1 MTITMAAMASTSV
14 EFSVAPACSKAPL
27 ATDVMKRH
35 GLAASKLSGG
45 LSGWSDCRKQYF
57 FHGES
62 IHVDPF
68 SPTVVKSFSML
79 GDEDRDDVDAVMD
92 YTYGRDCVMSEGEW
106 HLFCCEVLL
115 LECPIPQTLEAV
127 VEMVDKM
134 VTYIVRAV
142 VGTEEF
148 VASGD
153 SRLMEL
159 VVVLVRFLLLCGGA
173 GVLPP
178 EYSVAR
184 FSGVHPLAYRGPFA
198 CGSGRSFAMKV
209 SRRLVSLGRSVRALL
224 RVAWENSVW
233 VEPTLLGMLGLD
245 GSKGYLLSE
254 VWRAAMGVDSPLAVF
269 MQNVIGPSYLA
280 DGPFGAGHIT
290 HEYIVTRWRPDVEYM
305 PMVSETIAGSVVPF
319 LLKQCGRYSDYG
331 SIDRQYQI
339 FLHNLHWGFAHSS
352 KYKGLRGSARF
363 PTDMLSLF
371 GIMVGRRVGGTRP
384 LEFRVKGRV
393 PWQLGGRGLLTLQQN
408 KREMTRFL
416 SPLTTVATCDGHA
429 GVSSLGATSVSSSDG
444 TQGGGDAE
452 DAPMSSVSAE
462 EE

>member
-1 MTITMAAMASTSV
+1 
-14 EFSVAPACSKAPL
+14 
-27 ATDVMKRH
+27 
-35 GLAASKLSGG
+35 
-45 LSGWSDCRKQYF
+45 
-57 FHGES
+57 
-62 IHVDPF
+62 
-68 SPTVVKSFSML
+68 
-79 GDEDRDDVDAVMD
+79 
-92 YTYGRDCVMSEGEW
+92 
-106 HLFCCEVLL
+106 
-115 LECPIPQTLEAV
+115 
-127 VEMVDKM
+127 
-134 VTYIVRAV
+134 
-142 VGTEEF
+142 
-148 VASGD
+148 
-153 SRLMEL
+153 
-159 VVVLVRFLLLCGGA
+159 
-173 GVLPP
+173 
-178 EYSVAR
+178 
-184 FSGVHPLAYRGPFA
+184 
-198 CGSGRSFAMKV
+198 
-209 SRRLVSLGRSVRALL
+209 
-224 RVAWENSVW
+224 
-233 VEPTLLGMLGLD
+233 
-245 GSKGYLLSE
+245 
-254 VWRAAMGVDSPLAVF
+254 MGVDSPLAVF

-408 KREMTRFL
+408 KGEMTRFL

-444 TQGGGDAE
+444 TQGGGGDAE

>member
-1 MTITMAAMASTSV
+1 MAAMASTSV

-62 IHVDPF
+62 IHVDPI

-106 HLFCCEVLL
+106 HLFCCEGLL

-159 VVVLVRFLLLCGGA
+159 VVVLD
-173 GVLPP
+173 
-178 EYSVAR
+178 
-184 FSGVHPLAYRGPFA
+184 H
-198 CGSGRSFAMKV
+198 
-209 SRRLVSLGRSVRALL
+209 
-224 RVAWENSVW
+224 
-233 VEPTLLGMLGLD
+233 
-245 GSKGYLLSE
+245 SKKHF
-254 VWRAAMGVDSPLAVF
+254 D
-269 MQNVIGPSYLA
+269 
-280 DGPFGAGHIT
+280 
-290 HEYIVTRWRPDVEYM
+290 
-305 PMVSETIAGSVVPF
+305 
-319 LLKQCGRYSDYG
+319 
-331 SIDRQYQI
+331 
-339 FLHNLHWGFAHSS
+339 
-352 KYKGLRGSARF
+352 
-363 PTDMLSLF
+363 
-371 GIMVGRRVGGTRP
+371 
-384 LEFRVKGRV
+384 
-393 PWQLGGRGLLTLQQN
+393 
-408 KREMTRFL
+408 
-416 SPLTTVATCDGHA
+416 
-429 GVSSLGATSVSSSDG
+429 
-444 TQGGGDAE
+444 
-452 DAPMSSVSAE
+452 
-462 EE
+462 